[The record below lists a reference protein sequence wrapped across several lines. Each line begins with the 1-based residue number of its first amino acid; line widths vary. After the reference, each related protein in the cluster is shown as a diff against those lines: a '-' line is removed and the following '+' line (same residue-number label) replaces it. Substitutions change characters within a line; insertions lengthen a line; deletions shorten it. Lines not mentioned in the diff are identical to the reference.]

1 MPRAAQTI
9 TTKAPKVNKRRN
21 RIFFVTSNTAATQHV
36 FQLIL
41 CRGTVQVN
49 EMTTRSH
56 NIFQRADRQAHFRV
70 ESVKSAERA
79 EGNLIEIQNDPKSI
93 ILDLIQMS
101 KNRQAAI
108 KHKDITLHRVG
119 AIQFFSVESQNAFY
133 IFFFFEFKNFE
144 TFKSKWKLKL
154 KKVETL
160 WHWWSDFILP
170 LYNFAH
176 FRSCW
181 NAWLSGKWVVQ
192 KKYDSEIRL
201 DHNFFHHFGFD
212 LF

>member
-1 MPRAAQTI
+1 MKWQHDPTISFKEQTD
-9 TTKAPKVNKRRN
+9 R
-21 RIFFVTSNTAATQHV
+21 
-36 FQLIL
+36 LIL
-41 CRGTVQVN
+41 ELRVWRVLKEQRKIWFLH
-49 EMTTRSH
+49 EKTR
-56 NIFQRADRQAHFRV
+56 Q
-70 ESVKSAERA
+70 E
-79 EGNLIEIQNDPKSI
+79 
-93 ILDLIQMS
+93 MS

-108 KHKDITLHRVG
+108 KHNDITSHRVG
-119 AIQFFSVESQNAFY
+119 AIQLFSVESQNAFY
-133 IFFFFEFKNFE
+133 IFFFFEFKNSE
-144 TFKSKWKLKL
+144 TFKSKWKFKL

-176 FRSCW
+176 FRSWW

-201 DHNFFHHFGFD
+201 DHYFYHHFGFD